1 MSEYLKESIQKALR
15 EKGLISENEIVTKQ
29 GDLYIALNVISNTK
43 RILTIDNIFLN
54 ENTKRVLKG

>member
-43 RILTIDNIFLN
+43 RILTIDNVFLN